1 MVYVVS
7 DLHGS
12 NKKFQKL
19 LEEINF
25 ADKDIMYVLG
35 DIVDYGEESIEL
47 LCDLSMR
54 FNIIPIVGDHDYRAL
69 KLLKALN
76 LMLTDGVRPDPE
88 VISEMAAWMEDG
100 GDKVME
106 SFKTLDADMRE
117 GILEYLEDMS
127 LYEEVEMGKEKFLLV
142 HAGIAQFDPDTP
154 LEDYMPED
162 FISEPIDL
170 KTELIDGVTV
180 IAGHVPTYLIEGA
193 DHGKIFYGEGS
204 IIIDCGAAFGEPLA
218 CLCLD
223 NGKEYYIND

>member
-1 MVYVVS
+1 MTYAVAN
-7 DLHGS
+7 LHGCF
-12 NKKFQKL
+12 NKFKKL
-19 LEEINF
+19 LREIKFSDN
-25 ADKDIMYVLG
+25 DVMYVIG
-35 DIVDYGEESIEL
+35 DIVDYGEEPIEL

-54 FNIIPIVGDHDYRAL
+54 FNIIPIVGDHDYRAVR
-69 KLLKALN
+69 LLRELN
-76 LMLTDGVRPDPE
+76 RMIEDGVRPEPD

-106 SFKTLDADMRE
+106 SFKALDSDMRE
-117 GILEYLEDMS
+117 GVLEYLEDMS
-127 LYEEVEMGKEKFLLV
+127 LYEELEVGKEKYLLV

-170 KTELIDGVTV
+170 KNELIDGVTV

>member
-1 MVYVVS
+1 MIYVVS

-19 LEEINF
+19 LSEINF
-25 ADKDIMYVLG
+25 TDKDIMYVLG
-35 DIVDYGEESIEL
+35 DIVDYGEDSIEL

-54 FNIIPIVGDHDYRAL
+54 FNIIPIVGEHDFRAVRLLRAL
-69 KLLKALN
+69 N
-76 LMLTDGVRPDPE
+76 DMLTDGVRPDQE
-88 VISEMAAWMEDG
+88 IIGEMAAWMEDG
-100 GDKVME
+100 GAKVME
-106 SFKTLDADMRE
+106 DFKALDGDMRE
-117 GILEYLEDMS
+117 GLIEYLEDMS
-127 LYEEVEMGKEKFLLV
+127 LYEEITVGKEKYLLV
-142 HAGIAQFDPDTP
+142 HAGIADYDPSTS

-162 FISEPIDL
+162 FFSKAIDL
-170 KTELIDGVTV
+170 EHELIDGVTV